1 MPRTGRPPGNLL
13 RTRCVTTLSH
23 SSTLR
28 RGDAA
33 VAGIGA
39 GLGAGALGLGIAQA
53 LAAVLRASPTP
64 LIALGDRFID
74 LTPRPL
80 KEWAVER
87 FGTADK
93 TVLLGNMLLVT
104 AVLLALVG
112 VGARWRRPLGPAG
125 FVLLGVVDALAL
137 ATSRGGADP
146 SSYVALGVGLAVGCA
161 VLWWLTPP
169 VEGEAEEEAPPGFD
183 RRRFLLLASVTGGVG
198 VAAGLGVP
206 RLVPAETGRS
216 GISLPRATDPAPR
229 LARGA
234 DFRLPGLTPHLVP
247 NDDFYRIDIAL
258 FSPRL
263 NVDDWKLR
271 VRGLVDAPFELTYRE
286 LLAMPLVERRV
297 TLACVSNP
305 VGGEYVGNATWLGV
319 RVADV
324 LERAGVRAGAD
335 AVQSRG
341 ADGITIGTPLAALT
355 DGRDA
360 LLAIGMNGKPL
371 PVDHGFPVRMVVPGL
386 YGYVSA
392 TKWLTELEVTRF
404 ADFTA
409 YWTQRGW
416 APQGPVKTGCRI
428 DLPGDSVKAGEVT
441 VAGVAWAQHR
451 GIGKVE
457 VRVDDG
463 PWQTAELAVED
474 SIDTWRQWRWTWPA
488 SRGTHR
494 LQARATDL
502 AGATQTG
509 RVADVAPDGATGY
522 PTLEVRVG

>member
-1 MPRTGRPPGNLL
+1 
-13 RTRCVTTLSH
+13 VTIPSH
-23 SSTLR
+23 SPTSARTPAR
-28 RGDAA
+28 TSARGDAV

-39 GLGAGALGLGIAQA
+39 GVGAGALGLGIAQA
-53 LAAVLRASPTP
+53 LAAVFRASPTP

-80 KEWAVER
+80 KEWAVAQ

-93 TVLLGNMLLVT
+93 TVLLGNMLVVT
-104 AVLLALVG
+104 ALLLALVG
-112 VGARWRRPLGPAG
+112 IAAKRRRPLGPVG
-125 FVLLGVVDALAL
+125 FALLGAVDALAL
-137 ATSRGGADP
+137 ATGRGGADAT
-146 SSYVALGVGLAVGCA
+146 SYVALVVGLAVGCT

-169 VEGEAEEEAPPGFD
+169 FPVVPENEAPPGFD
-183 RRRFLLLASVTGGVG
+183 RRRFLLLATATGGAG
-198 VAAGLGVP
+198 VVAGLGVP
-206 RLVPAETGRS
+206 RLVPAETGRA

-234 DFRLPGLTPHLVP
+234 DFGLRGLTPHVVSS
-247 NDDFYRIDIAL
+247 DDFYRIDIAL
-258 FSPRL
+258 FPPRL

-271 VRGLVDAPFELTYRE
+271 VRGMVDKPFELTYRE

-305 VGGEYVGNATWLGV
+305 VGGEYIGNATWLGV
-319 RVADV
+319 RLADV
-324 LERAGVRAGAD
+324 LERAGVKAGAD

-371 PVDHGFPVRMVVPGL
+371 PVKHGFPVRMVVPGL

-392 TKWLTELEVTRF
+392 TKWLSELEVTRF

-416 APQGPVKTGCRI
+416 APEGPVKTGCRI
-428 DLPGDSVKAGEVT
+428 DLPGDSVKAGDVT

-463 PWQTAELAVED
+463 PWQTAELATED
-474 SIDTWRQWRWTWPA
+474 TIDTWRQWRWTWPA

-494 LQARATDL
+494 LEARATDL

-509 RVADVAPDGATGY
+509 RVVDVAPDGATGY
-522 PTLEVRVG
+522 PSVEVHVG

>member
-1 MPRTGRPPGNLL
+1 M
-13 RTRCVTTLSH
+13 TTPSH
-23 SSTLR
+23 SSTFGR
-28 RGDAA
+28 ADAA
-33 VAGIGA
+33 AA
-39 GLGAGALGLGIAQA
+39 GLGSGALGLGIAQA
-53 LAAVLRASPTP
+53 LAAVLHASPTP

-93 TVLLGNMLLVT
+93 PVLLGNMLVVT
-104 AVLLALVG
+104 AVLLLAVG
-112 VGARWRRPLGPAG
+112 VAARWRRPLGPVG
-125 FVLLGVVDALAL
+125 FAVLGAVDALAL
-137 ATSRGGADP
+137 ASGRHGADP
-146 SSYVALGVGLAVGCA
+146 SSYVALVVGLAVGSG
-161 VLWWLTPP
+161 VLWWFTVP
-169 VEGEAEEEAPPGFD
+169 VVPEPEAEAPPGFD
-183 RRRFLLLASVTGGVG
+183 RRRFLLLATATGAAGAV
-198 VAAGLGVP
+198 AGLGVP
-206 RLVPAETGRS
+206 RLVPGETGRA

-234 DFRLPGLTPHLVP
+234 DFRLPGLTPHLTS

-258 FSPRL
+258 LTPRL

-271 VRGLVDAPFELTYRE
+271 VRGMVDQPFELTYRE

-324 LERAGVRAGAD
+324 LERAGVKAGAD

-371 PVDHGFPVRMVVPGL
+371 PIDHGFPVRMVVPGL

-392 TKWLTELEVTRF
+392 TKWITELEVTQY

-416 APQGPVKTGCRI
+416 APEGPVKTGCRI
-428 DLPGDSVKAGEVT
+428 DLPGDNVKAGEVT

-463 PWQTAELAVED
+463 PWQPAELAAED
-474 SIDTWRQWRWTWPA
+474 GIDTWRQWRWTWPA
-488 SRGTHR
+488 SAGTHR
-494 LQARATDL
+494 IEARATDL
-502 AGATQTG
+502 HGATQTG
-509 RVADVAPDGATGY
+509 EVVDVAPDGATGY
-522 PTLEVRVG
+522 PSLAVHVG

>member
-1 MPRTGRPPGNLL
+1 M
-13 RTRCVTTLSH
+13 TTVSH
-23 SSTLR
+23 SSTSSPPAPPTSPSRL
-28 RGDAA
+28 DAA
-33 VAGIGA
+33 AA
-39 GLGAGALGLGIAQA
+39 GLGAGALGLGVAQA
-53 LAAVLRASPTP
+53 VAAVLHATPTP

-80 KEWAVER
+80 KEWAVAT

-93 TVLLGNMLLVT
+93 TVLLGNMLVVT
-104 AVLLALVG
+104 ALLLAAVG
-112 VGARWRRPLGPAG
+112 IAAGRRRWLGSAG
-125 FVLLGVVDALAL
+125 FAALGAVDAVAL
-137 ATSRGGADP
+137 ATSRGGADT
-146 SSYVALGVGLAVGCA
+146 SSYVALGVGLAVGTA
-161 VLWWLTPP
+161 VLWWFAAP
-169 VEGEAEEEAPPGFD
+169 VLPELEEEAPPGFD
-183 RRRFLLLASVTGGVG
+183 RRRFLLLATVTGAAG
-198 VAAGLGVP
+198 VAAGTGVP
-206 RLVPAETGRS
+206 RLVPAETGRA
-216 GISLPRATDPAPR
+216 GVSLPRATDPAPR
-229 LARGA
+229 LPRGA
-234 DFRLPGLTPHLVP
+234 DFRLAGLTPHLTP

-258 FSPRL
+258 FTPRL

-271 VRGLVDAPFELTYRE
+271 VRGLVDTPFELTYRE

-324 LERAGVRAGAD
+324 LERAGVRRGAD

-360 LLAIGMNGKPL
+360 LLAIGMNGRPL

-404 ADFTA
+404 ADFSA
-409 YWTQRGW
+409 YWSDRGW

-428 DLPGDSVKAGEVT
+428 DLPGERVTEGDVT

-457 VRVDDG
+457 VRVDEG

-474 SIDTWRQWRWTWPA
+474 GVDTWRQWRWTWPA
-488 SRGTHR
+488 TPGTHR

-502 AGATQTG
+502 AGAVQTG
-509 RVADVAPDGATGY
+509 EVVDVAPDGATGY
-522 PTLEVRVG
+522 PTHEVRVG

>member
-1 MPRTGRPPGNLL
+1 
-13 RTRCVTTLSH
+13 
-23 SSTLR
+23 
-28 RGDAA
+28 
-33 VAGIGA
+33 
-39 GLGAGALGLGIAQA
+39 
-53 LAAVLRASPTP
+53 
-64 LIALGDRFID
+64 
-74 LTPRPL
+74 
-80 KEWAVER
+80 
-87 FGTADK
+87 
-93 TVLLGNMLLVT
+93 
-104 AVLLALVG
+104 
-112 VGARWRRPLGPAG
+112 
-125 FVLLGVVDALAL
+125 
-137 ATSRGGADP
+137 
-146 SSYVALGVGLAVGCA
+146 
-161 VLWWLTPP
+161 
-169 VEGEAEEEAPPGFD
+169 
-183 RRRFLLLASVTGGVG
+183 
-198 VAAGLGVP
+198 
-206 RLVPAETGRS
+206 VPAETGRA

-234 DFRLPGLTPHLVP
+234 DFGLRGLTPHVVSS
-247 NDDFYRIDIAL
+247 DDFYRIDIAL
-258 FSPRL
+258 FPPRL

-271 VRGLVDAPFELTYRE
+271 VRGMVDKPFELTYRE

-305 VGGEYVGNATWLGV
+305 VGGEYIGNATWLGV
-319 RVADV
+319 RLADV
-324 LERAGVRAGAD
+324 LERAGVKAGAD

-371 PVDHGFPVRMVVPGL
+371 PVKHGFPVRMVVPGL

-392 TKWLTELEVTRF
+392 TKWLSELEVTRF

-416 APQGPVKTGCRI
+416 APEGPVKTGCRI
-428 DLPGDSVKAGEVT
+428 DLPGDSVKAGDVT

-463 PWQTAELAVED
+463 PWQTAELATED
-474 SIDTWRQWRWTWPA
+474 TIDTWRQWRWTWPA

-494 LQARATDL
+494 LEARATDL

-509 RVADVAPDGATGY
+509 RVVDVAPDGATGY
-522 PTLEVRVG
+522 PSVEVHVG